1 MLWVLAA
8 WVMALG
14 GTMILRRRLPP
25 ATTFDE
31 AAISRAA
38 LVDHIHLLLYEPVH
52 TAIRVWYRA
61 AAIIRTFRSL

>member
-1 MLWVLAA
+1 MLWVIAA
-8 WVMALG
+8 WVVALSV
-14 GTMILRRRLPP
+14 TTILRRSLPD

-31 AAISRAA
+31 AAVSRVA
-38 LVDHIHLLLYEPVH
+38 LVEHIHLLLYEPVH